1 MHKNVPK
8 VSGKSC
14 CKENFNSAFH
24 NLMMM
29 FMLN

>member
-1 MHKNVPK
+1 MHKNVPT
-8 VSGKSC
+8 VSGKFC
-14 CKENFNSAFH
+14 RKENFNSAFH